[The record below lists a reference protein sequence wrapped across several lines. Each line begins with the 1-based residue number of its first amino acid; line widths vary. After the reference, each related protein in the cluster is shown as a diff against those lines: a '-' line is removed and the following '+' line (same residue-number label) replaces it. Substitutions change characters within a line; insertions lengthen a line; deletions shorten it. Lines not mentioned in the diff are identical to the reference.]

1 MPPSIREIRASSI
14 LTPQK
19 VGSLSSSFDFTINP
33 YAGCAFSCSYCYVPK
48 FPSSHEVNEW
58 GTWVNVKTNAPELIR
73 KDRAK
78 IFGSRIFFS
87 SATDPYQYLELKYR
101 LTRACLKELLNY
113 PPQHITMHTR
123 SHLMLQDLDLL
134 KAFGRRLEVGISL
147 PTNDDF
153 IRQEFEP
160 KAPSIMRRM
169 ELMKTLSES
178 GIAVYA
184 SVSPLLPCDPEKLV
198 NSISPFTPRVWV
210 DTMNWLEVMR
220 RPELLKKYESF
231 FETESYNNTAN
242 TIAKRFISQ
251 KEHQER
257 RVHPVKTKT
266 LTANHLES
274 KQLILSFSSS
284 LSRMS
289 D

>member
-1 MPPSIREIRASSI
+1 
-14 LTPQK
+14 
-19 VGSLSSSFDFTINP
+19 
-33 YAGCAFSCSYCYVPK
+33 
-48 FPSSHEVNEW
+48 
-58 GTWVNVKTNAPELIR
+58 
-73 KDRAK
+73 
-78 IFGSRIFFS
+78 
-87 SATDPYQYLELKYR
+87 
-101 LTRACLKELLNY
+101 
-113 PPQHITMHTR
+113 
-123 SHLMLQDLDLL
+123 
-134 KAFGRRLEVGISL
+134 
-147 PTNDDF
+147 
-153 IRQEFEP
+153 
-160 KAPSIMRRM
+160 
-169 ELMKTLSES
+169 
-178 GIAVYA
+178 
-184 SVSPLLPCDPEKLV
+184 
-198 NSISPFTPRVWV
+198 
-210 DTMNWLEVMR
+210 MNWLEVMR